1 MNQFLAMNPGLKSRF
16 NETLHFEDY
25 GPSDLIV
32 IAENSLAVEDLKM
45 DDETRLHVL
54 NYLTQLYEMRDQ
66 HFGNARVVREMVED
80 IVTNQHL
87 RLAELS
93 SDQRTTAELTQVKLI
108 DVQNLKVEP
117 KNEGGRS
124 KIGF

>member
-1 MNQFLAMNPGLKSRF
+1 M
-16 NETLHFEDY
+16 
-25 GPSDLIV
+25 
-32 IAENSLAVEDLKM
+32 
-45 DDETRLHVL
+45 
-54 NYLTQLYEMRDQ
+54 
-66 HFGNARVVREMVED
+66 REMVED

-93 SDQRTTAELTQVKLI
+93 SDQRTTVELTQVKLI